1 MPYLAHFG
9 LREHPFTLTPNTNQY
24 YPVDKHVEI
33 IQSIQFGIARNTG
46 ILKVVGDVGTGKT
59 MLCRLLLRKLVADN
73 DAVAYLNAP
82 QVDPDSI
89 VGLVCAEFGL
99 EAGTKAQMLQ
109 ALNAFLLEQHAL
121 GRNSVLIVDEAQALG
136 AAGLEAVR
144 LLSNL
149 ETERSKLL
157 QIVMFGQ
164 SELDDLLAQPNLR
177 QINQRIGFSFN
188 TGPLTMAEAVHYMS
202 HRVKCSRVDGVDF
215 PVFTEGAMSAIAT
228 AAAFVPRVINI
239 LADKAL
245 LVAYGEGAIQVAQN
259 HAEAAIDDSPQ
270 IAKKI
275 TMQRGWVR
283 RALVGV
289 IAVEAAAVIALFAF
303 SPSLQGWAKATWA
316 RVTGSSETVS
326 APAGGTAAAPSV
338 APAVAPSGPQPQAS
352 AATVPTAATAAG
364 PVATA
369 PATARKTQ

>member
-9 LREHPFTLTPNTNQY
+9 LKEHPFTLTPNTNQY
-24 YPVDKHVEI
+24 YPVEKHVEI

-59 MLCRLLLRKLVADN
+59 MLCRLLLRKLVTEN

-82 QVDPDSI
+82 QVDPDSL

-99 EAGTKAQMLQ
+99 EAATKAQMLQ

-121 GRNSVLIVDEAQALG
+121 GRNAVLIVDEAQALG

-188 TGPLTMAEAVHYMS
+188 TGPLTLAEAVHYIT
-202 HRVKCSRVDGVDF
+202 HRVKCSRVEGVDF
-215 PVFTEGAMSAIAT
+215 PVFSDRAKNVLAQ
-228 AAAFVPRVINI
+228 AAGYVPRVINI

-245 LVAYGEGAIQVAQN
+245 LVSYGDGSIQVGEK

-270 IAKKI
+270 LAKRGQI
-275 TMQRGWVR
+275 QRGWVR
-283 RALVGV
+283 RTLMGL
-289 IAVEAAAVIALFAF
+289 IAVEAIAVVALFTFSPGLQMWTKELWSRTASAF
-303 SPSLQGWAKATWA
+303 SNFSS
-316 RVTGSSETVS
+316 GSSGPTT
-326 APAGGTAAAPSV
+326 PAAIA
-338 APAVAPSGPQPQAS
+338 QP
-352 AATVPTAATAAG
+352 
-364 PVATA
+364 
-369 PATARKTQ
+369 PATP

>member
-9 LREHPFTLTPNTNQY
+9 LKEHPFTLTPNTNQY

-59 MLCRLLLRKLVADN
+59 MLCRLLLRKLVTEN

-82 QVDPDSI
+82 QVDPDSL

-109 ALNAFLLEQHAL
+109 ALNGFLLEQHAL
-121 GRNSVLIVDEAQALG
+121 GRNAVLIVDEAQALG

-188 TGPLTMAEAVHYMS
+188 TGPLTLAEATHYVR

-215 PVFTEGAMSAIAT
+215 PVFADAAMETIAT
-228 AAAFVPRVINI
+228 AAGFVPRVINI

-245 LVAYGEGAIQVAQN
+245 LVAYGDGAIQVGVK
-259 HAEAAIDDSPQ
+259 HADAAIDDSPQ
-270 IAKKI
+270 IAKRAPL
-275 TMQRGWVR
+275 QRRWTR
-283 RALVGV
+283 RILVGV
-289 IAVEAAAVIALFAF
+289 IAAEVIAVVAFFAL
-303 SPSLQGWAKATWA
+303 SPGLQAWAKGLWGRAT
-316 RVTGSSETVS
+316 SSVEQ
-326 APAGGTAAAPSV
+326 TA
-338 APAVAPSGPQPQAS
+338 
-352 AATVPTAATAAG
+352 
-364 PVATA
+364 PVATPP
-369 PATARKTQ
+369 PATPQAP

>member
-9 LREHPFTLTPNTNQY
+9 LKEHPFTLTPNTNQY

-59 MLCRLLLRKLVADN
+59 MLCRLLLRKLVTDN

-82 QVDPDSI
+82 QVDPDSL

-121 GRNSVLIVDEAQALG
+121 GRNAVLIVDEAQALG

-157 QIVMFGQ
+157 QIVLFGQ

-188 TGPLTMAEAVHYMS
+188 TGPLSLAEAVHYIS
-202 HRVKCSRVDGVDF
+202 HRVKCSRVEGVDF
-215 PVFTEGAMSAIAT
+215 PVFAERAMEALAV
-228 AAAFVPRVINI
+228 AAGFVPRVINI

-245 LVAYGEGAIQVAQN
+245 LVAYGDGAIQVGEK

-270 IAKKI
+270 LAKPRRL
-275 TMQRGWVR
+275 QRGWVR
-283 RALVGV
+283 RALVGL
-289 IAVEAAAVIALFAF
+289 IAVEALAVLALFTF
-303 SPSLQGWAKATWA
+303 SPGLQAWTKDLWSRAVGTFDA
-316 RVTGSSETVS
+316 SP
-326 APAGGTAAAPSV
+326 APP
-338 APAVAPSGPQPQAS
+338 PPP
-352 AATVPTAATAAG
+352 AATPSS
-364 PVATA
+364 PS
-369 PATARKTQ
+369 

>member
-9 LREHPFTLTPNTNQY
+9 LKEHPFSLTPNTNQY

-59 MLCRLLLRKLVADN
+59 MLCRLLLRKLVTDN

-82 QVDPDSI
+82 QVDPDSLT
-89 VGLVCAEFGL
+89 GLVCAEFGL
-99 EAGTKAQMLQ
+99 EPGTKAQMLQ

-121 GRNSVLIVDEAQALG
+121 GRNAVLIVDEAQALG

-164 SELDDLLAQPNLR
+164 SELDDLLGQPNLR

-188 TGPLTMAEAVHYMS
+188 TGPLTMAEATHYMS
-202 HRVKCSRVDGVDF
+202 HRIKCSRVDGVDF
-215 PVFTEGAMSAIAT
+215 PVFSGRAMQSIASAAG
-228 AAAFVPRVINI
+228 FVPRVINI

-245 LVAYGEGAIQVAQN
+245 LVAYGEGAIQVAEK

-270 IAKKI
+270 LAQPRRIH
-275 TMQRGWVR
+275 RGWVR
-283 RALVGV
+283 RALMGV
-289 IAVEAAAVIALFAF
+289 IALEVAAMVALLMFSPGLQFWAKDLVGRAAAVFG
-303 SPSLQGWAKATWA
+303 PSSTPAA
-316 RVTGSSETVS
+316 VESS
-326 APAGGTAAAPSV
+326 
-338 APAVAPSGPQPQAS
+338 
-352 AATVPTAATAAG
+352 
-364 PVATA
+364 
-369 PATARKTQ
+369 R